1 MMKLFNSFRY
11 GNDLME
17 VLIEGSNPYARQL
30 LSERDI
36 EVLRQALALDEKL
49 SAYALGRVVGE
60 GRGAWYLTSRSVL
73 VQGSGPATGL
83 VRVALSDVTEMSC
96 LKGRYGYTLKLH
108 AGGRAFAMYGVAE
121 ALGISFQRIM
131 ARSAP
136 CTPLAKPVVL
146 SPADALHAVHCFSD
160 AAQRAQPL
168 AVGSGLTT
176 QALLALVKASSELGM
191 FDAPEQAAVGRYLAA
206 QASSEATPA

>member
-1 MMKLFNSFRY
+1 MKFLNSLKY

-30 LSERDI
+30 LAERDI
-36 EVLRQALALDEKL
+36 EGLRQALPLDEKL
-49 SAYALGRVVGE
+49 TAYALGRVVGE

-73 VQGSGPATGL
+73 VQGAGPSAGL
-83 VRVALSDVTEMSC
+83 VRVNLSDVTEMTC

-108 AGGRAFAMYGVAE
+108 AGGRSFAMYGVAE
-121 ALGISFQRIM
+121 ALGISFQRVM
-131 ARSAP
+131 SRSAP
-136 CTPLAKPVVL
+136 CTPLVKPVVL
-146 SPADALHAVHCFSD
+146 SPADALHAVHAFQD

-168 AVGSGLTT
+168 VSGSDMTT

-191 FDAPEQAAVGRYLAA
+191 FDAPEQAAVNRYLAA
-206 QASSEATPA
+206 RADPQTAVV